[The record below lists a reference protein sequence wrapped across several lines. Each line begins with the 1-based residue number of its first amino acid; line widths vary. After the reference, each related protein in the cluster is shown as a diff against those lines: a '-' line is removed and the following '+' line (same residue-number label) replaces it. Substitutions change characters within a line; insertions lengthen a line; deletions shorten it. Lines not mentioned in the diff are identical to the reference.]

1 MKNLKDREDI
11 VITNADKGGAVVI
24 LNKDDY
30 QKEATRQLSDKSS
43 YKKLASDPT
52 SDHVH
57 KVKQTLNELQE
68 SHFISKKMAE
78 GLIPE
83 KVKTPNFYMLP
94 KVHKPDNPGR
104 PVISSVNCHTSEIS
118 RFVDHKLQPEVRKL
132 DSYVQDTTDFIK
144 KISKIK
150 SIPKGAYLVTMDVRS
165 LYTSIPNEEG
175 LQAVE
180 QTLIES
186 NRREEIPIVLRLLNL
201 VLTLNNFIFNNEHF
215 LQIKGCAMGTICAPS
230 YANIFMGRFE
240 SRHT

>member
-94 KVHKPDNPGR
+94 QVHKPDNPGR

-118 RFVDHKLQPEVRKL
+118 RFVDHKLQPEVNKL
-132 DSYVQDTTDFIK
+132 DSYVQNTTDFIK
-144 KISKIK
+144 K
-150 SIPKGAYLVTMDVRS
+150 
-165 LYTSIPNEEG
+165 
-175 LQAVE
+175 
-180 QTLIES
+180 
-186 NRREEIPIVLRLLNL
+186 
-201 VLTLNNFIFNNEHF
+201 
-215 LQIKGCAMGTICAPS
+215 
-230 YANIFMGRFE
+230 
-240 SRHT
+240 